1 MPQLYQAFQAL
12 QALTTVLRLYL
23 FIAPIE
29 KINRK
34 TLDTAQLYV
43 I

>member
-1 MPQLYQAFQAL
+1 MPQLYQAFKAL
-12 QALTTVLRLYL
+12 QAPTTVLRLIL

-34 TLDTAQLYV
+34 TLDTPNYTV
-43 I
+43 V